1 MSILDL
7 GKVKFLW
14 KGTWNSTTA
23 YLANDVIAYNNSIWM
38 CKTAQSAGTGS
49 EFSPGLR
56 DRANANGANY
66 DPDKVITYD
75 ITVSVVGN
83 QSLFFINGHRSQQVT
98 LLPGFTYRFYQK
110 DASNVGNRF
119 ALSSTIDGVNNGGTE
134 YTSGVVYTGTAGTD
148 GYATITLPSGA
159 PSTLYYYSPS
169 SSGVGGLSNG
179 RILRGATWRGWQYW
193 DQVTTGAAFRGTWS
207 SLTQYYYNDIIAFE
221 GTTYIALA
229 DNTGKTPSSVT
240 TAHHWAILIP
250 GDRLPET
257 MSVAWPQNNGP
268 IGWAYPHGRSDT
280 VGVWNNVK
288 WITQNGRLLTH
299 GAATTGNHGL
309 ARDTSEIL
317 SSHPQEICFNN
328 WEWWTSRDNG
338 GLSKMTTPDG
348 QPPRVIQVEVGYSYS
363 CALFNN
369 GEVWKWGYG
378 ANGERG
384 DGDATGTVGIPR
396 RVIGLNDVRIVKI
409 SQGQYSQA
417 VDAHH
422 TMALDE
428 DGFVWTWGYN
438 GQGQLGLG
446 HTNSSASAT
455 RIPRT
460 YFGGRRV
467 IDIMAASNN
476 GGGCYVRTSD
486 DVLYAWGVNT
496 VGQCGDGSTTNRLR
510 PVLMSNWDPLANNGI
525 RKWQYTGE
533 SGSGVLMILDGNGF
547 IWHCGYNGFG
557 QAGNGTQ
564 VQNNQL
570 VKVTTTPGG
579 SITDFWLLGVGSG
592 SEPQYHQVFLRTN
605 TGTTFA
611 HGQGSSSSFTS
622 GRNNTAAVATSPVAV
637 PFIDN
642 IKEVRMQGGAS
653 TGKFVV
659 WLLDSGRVY
668 FQGQNGGY
676 NYYIGTGN
684 NINEAGGS
692 SYQPINAYMPPGH
705 KVTKLLPFA
714 NAYDTNLRPSG
725 MGFIFNN
732 GMIMSGG
739 YVNTNAVSTP
749 YQSGIHGFNAS
760 YNGRGAYYQHPV
772 PITHAR

>member
-38 CKTAQSAGTGS
+38 CKADQAVGTSS

-56 DRANANGANY
+56 DRANANGANF
-66 DPDKVITYD
+66 DPARIITYD
-75 ITVSVVGN
+75 VTVSVVGN

-110 DASNVGNRF
+110 DSSNNGNRF
-119 ALSSTIDGVNNGGTE
+119 ALSSTIDGTNNAGTE
-134 YTSGVVYTGTAGTD
+134 YTTGLTYTGTAGSD
-148 GYATITLPSGA
+148 GFLTIRLPSNA
-159 PSTLYYYSPS
+159 PATLYYYSPS

-179 RILRGATWRGWQYW
+179 RILRGTTWRGWQHW
-193 DQVTTGAAFRGTWS
+193 DQVTTGAAFRGVWNSTA
-207 SLTQYYYNDIIAFE
+207 QYYYNDIIAFE

-229 DNTGKTPSSVT
+229 DNTNKTPSSLT
-240 TAHHWAILIP
+240 TAHHWAVLIP
-250 GDRLPET
+250 GDRLPEN
-257 MSVAWPQNNGP
+257 MSVAWPHNNGP
-268 IGWAYPHGRSDT
+268 IGWSYPHGRSDT
-280 VGVWNNVK
+280 VGIWNNVK
-288 WITQNGRLLTH
+288 WITQSGRLMNQ
-299 GAATTGNHGL
+299 GSGQTGIHGL
-309 ARDTSEIL
+309 SRDSSSVI

-338 GLSKMTTPDG
+338 GLGKMTTPDG
-348 QPPRVIQVEVGYSYS
+348 QPPRVTQVETGWTYS
-363 CALFNN
+363 CCLFNN

-384 DGDATGTVGIPR
+384 DGDPTTTVGIPR
-396 RVIGLNDVRIVKI
+396 RVTGLNDTRIVKI
-409 SQGQYSQA
+409 SQGGYDQN
-417 VDAHH
+417 DAHH
-422 TMALDE
+422 TIALDE
-428 DGFVWTWGYN
+428 DGYVWTWGYN

-446 HTNSSASAT
+446 HSNSSQGAS
-455 RIPRT
+455 RIPRS

-467 IDIMAASNN
+467 VDIMAGNGN
-476 GGGCYVRTSD
+476 GGNCYVRTSD
-486 DVLYAWGVNT
+486 DFLYAWGVNS

-525 RKWQYTGE
+525 RKWQYTGA
-533 SGSGVLMILDGNGF
+533 SANGVFMILDGNGF
-547 IWHCGYNGFG
+547 IWHCGYNAFG
-557 QAGNGTQ
+557 QAGNGTTT
-564 VQNNQL
+564 QNNQL

-592 SEPQYHQVFLRTN
+592 SEVQYHQVFLRTN
-605 TGTTFA
+605 TGTTFT
-611 HGQGSSSSFTS
+611 HGQGSSGSFTS

-642 IKEVRMQGGAS
+642 IKEVRMQGGNG
-653 TGKFVV
+653 TNKYTV

-668 FQGQNGGY
+668 FQGTNGGFHQ
-676 NYYIGTGN
+676 YIGTSN
-684 NINEAGGS
+684 NINEAGGT
-692 SYQPINAYMPPGH
+692 SYQPIHAYMPPAH
-705 KVTKLLPFA
+705 KVVKLLPFA
-714 NAYDTNLRPSG
+714 AQYDVYNRPSG
-725 MGFIFNN
+725 MGFIFSN

-739 YVNTNAVSTP
+739 HINSSIGGTP
-749 YQSGIHGFNAS
+749 YESGIHGFNAQA
-760 YNGRGAYYQHPV
+760 NGRGAYYQHPV